1 MTNNVLTNLSFDE
14 IIIAKRWTQLKKTNG
29 SVLILVLW
37 TLFFLTSLAVTTGIY
52 VSAGLT
58 IAREI
63 KARTS
68 ARFLALAGVKRAIM
82 EVMHDTNWWDGLEE
96 TWSRGVSVND
106 DWNVENGFYIVYASS
121 DAQNRNLNSIQKN
134 EFLGLE
140 DEEKRVNINTAPNGL
155 LSALIEI
162 VCGVNSMVASEIA
175 ASIVDWRDEDDI
187 VTPGGAENAFYLRNG
202 YPCAN
207 EAFRSVYEL
216 LLVKGI
222 TPEIYEQLVPFV
234 TIWGTGKINL
244 NTADKKVLQ
253 AAIYSCSSIARA
265 ECEAVADKIV
275 KLRETGN
282 AFDSSNA
289 SLIVK
294 RLEENYKLSSDEK
307 SVLVSF
313 LTSGLATVKSTCFRG
328 IAAGLSGGS
337 AKQINERIVR
347 FVINRAGHIL
357 SWYEN

>member
-1 MTNNVLTNLSFDE
+1 MINNVLTNLYFE
-14 IIIAKRWTQLKKTNG
+14 GIIIVRRWTQSNKANG

-37 TLFFLTSLAVTTGIY
+37 ALFFLTSLALTTGVY

-63 KARTS
+63 KARSS
-68 ARFLALAGVKRAIM
+68 AHFLVLAGVERAIM
-82 EVMHDTNWWDGLEE
+82 EVMRDTNWWDGLEE
-96 TWSRGVSVND
+96 PWARGVSVND
-106 DWNVENGFYIVYASS
+106 NWNVENGFYMVYGSS
-121 DAQNRNLNSIQKN
+121 DIQNKNFNGMQKN
-134 EFLGLE
+134 EFLGLD
-140 DEEKRVNINTAPNGL
+140 DEEKRVNINTAPTGL
-155 LSALIEI
+155 LSALVEI
-162 VCGVNSMVASEIA
+162 VCGVNSMSASEIA

-187 VTPGGAENAFYLRNG
+187 VTSGGAENAFYLRNG

-207 EAFRSVYEL
+207 GAFRSVYEL

-222 TPEIYEQLVPFV
+222 TPEIYEQLMPFV

-253 AAIYSCSSIARA
+253 AAIYSCSNMARA
-265 ECEAVADKIV
+265 QCEAIADKIV

-282 AFDSSNA
+282 AFDSSDA

-307 SVLVSF
+307 SVLVAF
-313 LTSGLATVKSTCFRG
+313 LRSGLVTVKSTCFRG
-328 IAAGLSGGS
+328 IATGLTGS
-337 AKQINERIVR
+337 AAKQISEKTVK
-347 FVINRAGHIL
+347 FVINRVGHIL
-357 SWYEN
+357 SWYEY